1 MSQFV
6 EIDLDEIRR
15 LLPHR
20 YPFLLI
26 DRVLELESGKRVR
39 ALKNVTSN
47 EDFFNGHFP
56 GRPIMPGVLILEA
69 MAQACGI
76 LASECA
82 PSGPEQG
89 TILVFAGIDN
99 ARFRRPVVPGDQ
111 LIFECEL
118 QRQKRDIWK
127 FASKATVD
135 GDLVSSADMMCAT
148 QHKSSMR
155 K

>member
-1 MSQFV
+1 MV
-6 EIDLDEIRR
+6 PVDLDTIRR

-26 DRVLELESGKRVR
+26 DRVLELYSGERIR

-47 EDFFNGHFP
+47 EEFFNGHFP

-69 MAQACGI
+69 MAQACGL

-82 PSGPEQG
+82 EAGPEQG
-89 TILVFAGIDN
+89 TILVFAGIDK
-99 ARFRRPVVPGDQ
+99 ARFRRAVVPGDQ
-111 LIFECEL
+111 LIFDCTL
-118 QRQKRDIWK
+118 VKRKREIWK
-127 FASKATVD
+127 FAAEARVD
-135 GDLVSSADMMCAT
+135 GELVAAADMMCAS
-148 QHKSSMR
+148 QQVDRMR